1 MESHTN
7 SMVPVTT
14 NQMRISQIGGTPIA
28 GWFIMENPL
37 IPICSMYGI
46 FTYIWAIFGVNV
58 GKYSIHGASGDNN
71 SGTQFLEKPPMI
83 LSWHVAL
90 TQLDMMPAECQWEIH
105 QVMLR

>member
-1 MESHTN
+1 
-7 SMVPVTT
+7 MVPVTT

-58 GKYSIHGASGDNN
+58 GKYSIHGASGIELIFTWFDFNEFDMN
-71 SGTQFLEKPPMI
+71 LPGSRLRPAYFGSL
-83 LSWHVAL
+83 VASHFFG
-90 TQLDMMPAECQWEIH
+90 ECVTKTI
-105 QVMLR
+105 